1 MKKIIKNGTIVT
13 ASDTYQAEILIEDG
27 KITQIG
33 SNVSALD
40 AETIDAKGCLVF
52 PGGID
57 PHTHLD
63 MPFGGTVTK
72 DDFES
77 GTIGAAFG
85 GTTTVIDFCLT
96 SKGAPLSQAVATWH
110 AKSESLAVIDYGFH
124 LMVSEVTDDVLHELP
139 QIIEN

>member
-27 KITQIG
+27 KIVQIG
-33 SNVSALD
+33 TNLSAIG
-40 AETIDAKGCLVF
+40 AEVIDAKGCLVF

-77 GTIGAAFG
+77 GTIAAAFG
-85 GTTTVIDFCLT
+85 GT
-96 SKGAPLSQAVATWH
+96 KQ
-110 AKSESLAVIDYGFH
+110 
-124 LMVSEVTDDVLHELP
+124 
-139 QIIEN
+139 

>member
-13 ASDTYQAEILIEDG
+13 ATDTYQAEILIEDG
-27 KITQIG
+27 KISQIG
-33 SNVSALD
+33 TNLSATG
-40 AETIDAKGCLVF
+40 AEIIDARGCFVF

-77 GTIGAAFG
+77 GTIAAAFG

-96 SKGAPLSQAVATWH
+96 EKG
-110 AKSESLAVIDYGFH
+110 KSLE
-124 LMVSEVTDDVLHELP
+124 
-139 QIIEN
+139 